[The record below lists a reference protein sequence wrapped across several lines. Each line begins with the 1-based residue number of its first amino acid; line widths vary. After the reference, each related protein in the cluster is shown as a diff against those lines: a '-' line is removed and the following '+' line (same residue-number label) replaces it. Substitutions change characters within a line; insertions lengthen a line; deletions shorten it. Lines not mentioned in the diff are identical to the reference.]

1 LTVGLK
7 TSVTRLSPATLRF
20 AKEGTTRFTY
30 DRKRLKPRIVHLGL
44 GAFFRAHGALYTED
58 ALAEEESDWGIIGVS
73 LQRPDQRDRLAPQD
87 CLYTTIENG
96 RNGQKPRI
104 VGCVLNVLVAPEDPQ
119 AVLDQLSDGNTAIV
133 TLTITEKG
141 YHHDPASGHLNTD
154 HPEIRH
160 DQEHPDTPLSA
171 VGLITAALAQR
182 KAVGLPPFT
191 VATCDNLPS
200 NGALL
205 AGLVREF
212 TSLRDE
218 KLATW
223 IEQHVPFPSSMI
235 DRIVPAQTPGDIAL
249 VEQLTGLHDAAPV
262 MHEPFRQWVLEDRFV
277 DGARPG
283 WEQAGVQFVSDVAPF
298 EHAKLRM
305 LNGSHSALAY
315 LGYLA
320 GHETIYDAVSDEL
333 FARFIQRLWSED
345 VIPILAAPPGMN
357 LDHYANQL
365 FSRYSNPAIRHRL
378 WQIAMDG
385 SQKLPQ
391 RLLSTIRD
399 NLQQQRPFSFVALAV
414 AGWIRYVAGTDEF
427 GRSID
432 VRDPLAATLQEHIA
446 AAGPDPVAQV
456 RSVANVDAVFG
467 QDLPANTT
475 FMTTVTEAYR
485 ALLQKGSR
493 KAIADVLAGTG

>member
-1 LTVGLK
+1 M
-7 TSVTRLSPATLRF
+7 TRLSPATLRF
-20 AKEGTTRFTY
+20 AKEGTTRFRY

-104 VGCVLNVLVAPEDPQ
+104 VGCVLDVLVAPEDPQ
-119 AVLDQLSDGNTAIV
+119 AVLDQLSDGTTAIV

-154 HPEIRH
+154 HLEIRH

-212 TSLRDE
+212 ASLRDE

-223 IEQHVPFPSSMI
+223 IEHHVPFPSSMI

-277 DGARPG
+277 DGARPC
-283 WEQAGVQFVSDVAPF
+283 WEQVGVQFVSDVAPF

-345 VIPILAAPPGMN
+345 VIPILATPPGMN

-399 NLQQQRPFSFVALAV
+399 NLRRQRPFKFVALAV
-414 AGWIRYVAGTDEF
+414 AGWIRYVTGTDET
-427 GRSID
+427 GRPID
-432 VRDPLAATLQEHIA
+432 VRDPLAAKLQEQIA
-446 AAGPDPVAQV
+446 SAGPDPVAQV
-456 RSVANVDAVFG
+456 RAIANVEAVFG
-467 QDLPANTT
+467 EDLPANAT
-475 FMTTVTEAYR
+475 FMATVTEAYQ
-485 ALLQKGSR
+485 ALLRQGSR
-493 KAIADVLAGTG
+493 QAIAEQLSMLGVRE